1 MTPKLPPRHLPPRR
15 LLAVAAALALFGG
28 PVEAQTT
35 LDQPSPTAPVEPNQP
50 PSPAVAATKTTPAVS
65 NCALGQFRCPPRPLN
80 YNMCRP
86 NAMLSFY
93 DPTMSK
99 DSSVRD
105 TSNTYVVSERV
116 DSSNQS
122 IYHLEGNVKVDRAD
136 QRIQSDV
143 ADYNDDTTDFDARGN
158 VRYQEV
164 GQLVSSDHM
173 RGNQNASTAIADNV
187 AYQMLTNRGNGV
199 ATQGQMLDDQ
209 RSRYLNA
216 TYSTCDVGNHVWEIH
231 AKDIRM
237 DKETGEGVAHDAT
250 MYLYN
255 VPFFWLPT
263 FTFPINDDRKS
274 GFLTPTIGNSS
285 RSGFM
290 VNAPYYLNLAPNYD
304 ATLDPRI
311 YTDRGVMLAG
321 EFRYLEPGSLGQ
333 FNFEYLPNDQ
343 GENDPDST
351 ANTEGKDRWLL
362 KYNDHTQIYGP
373 WSFNTSIN
381 LTSDQNYLRDFGNDL
396 YTSSISQLVSS
407 AYINGAGRWDK
418 AYWNA
423 SFGADYYQNVDYSLP
438 DFTVQYKRWPRA
450 TFNID
455 YPINN
460 WLDVGANTE
469 AVAFRKEDSVEGNR
483 LDLYPYIQGD
493 FRGSYWFVKPRV
505 AYRYTAYDLI
515 GNYQQYGYSN
525 GLTELLPAGTPSP
538 YTSGSPTRS
547 LPITSID
554 SGLIFDRS
562 TSLFGTNY
570 TQTLEPRLYYLYVPY
585 RNQNNIPLF
594 DTTLMSFD
602 TWELFTPNTYS
613 GADRQMNA
621 NNLSALLTTRLLD
634 DNGVERLS
642 ADFGQIRYFSQQRV
656 QQPNGVNTVTPPTN
670 WSGSDYVL
678 DLTTQLNDDWKVM
691 TQYQWNPNT
700 RLTDLGAVSLQMR
713 IKTDGILNFS
723 YRYRRY
729 PGSTTPMLEQY
740 DASMVYPVSDRWRL
754 IGHWTYSVLDK
765 KTVEADAGVEYDS
778 CCVALKLIGRHYV
791 NTYDFT
797 TQLGSANTAIML
809 EVEFKGMGGFTGQS
823 ENTLRNGI
831 LGYQ

>member
-1 MTPKLPPRHLPPRR
+1 VTPKLPPRHLPPRR

-28 PVEAQTT
+28 PVEAQSAAEPQSAPS
-35 LDQPSPTAPVEPNQP
+35 QPSAP
-50 PSPAVAATKTTPAVS
+50 TTPSVAPPAAS
-65 NCALGQFRCPPRPLN
+65 NCPLGAFRCPTRPLN

-99 DSSVRD
+99 DSSVRE
-105 TSNTYVVSERV
+105 TSNTYVAAQRV

-122 IYHLEGNVKVDRAD
+122 VYHLEGDVKMDRAD
-136 QRIQSDV
+136 QRMQADV
-143 ADYNDDTTDFDARGN
+143 ADYSDDTTDYDARGN

-173 RGNQNASTAIADNV
+173 RGNQDASTSIADNV
-187 AYQMLTNRGNGV
+187 SYQMLTNRGNGV

-209 RSRYLNA
+209 RSRYFNA

-274 GFLTPTIGNSS
+274 GFLTPTVGNSS

-290 VNAPYYLNLAPNYD
+290 ISAPYYLNLAPNYD

-311 YTDRGVMLAG
+311 YTDRGVMLAS
-321 EFRYLEPGSLGQ
+321 EFRYLVPGSTGQ
-333 FNFEYLPNDQ
+333 VNLEFLPHDN
-343 GENDPDST
+343 GANDPDST
-351 ANTEGKDRWLL
+351 ENTKGTDRWLL
-362 KYNDHTQIYGP
+362 KLYDSTHLYGP
-373 WSFNTSIN
+373 WSLYAGIN
-381 LTSDQNYLRDFGNDL
+381 LASDRNYLRDFGNDF
-396 YTSSISQLVSS
+396 YTTTTSQLVSS
-407 AYINGAGRWDK
+407 TYINGAGKWG
-418 AYWNA
+418 AAFWNA
-423 SFGADYYQNVDYSLP
+423 SFGADYYQNADYSLP
-438 DFTVQYKRWPRA
+438 DSVVQYKRWPRA
-450 TFNID
+450 TFNVD
-455 YPINN
+455 YPINR
-460 WLDVGANTE
+460 WLDAGVNTE

-483 LDLYPYIQGD
+483 LDLYPYVQAD
-493 FRGSYWFVKPRV
+493 FRGAAWFVKPRV
-505 AYRYTAYDLI
+505 AYRYTAYDLT
-515 GNYQQYGYSN
+515 GNYEQYGYT
-525 GLTELLPAGTPSP
+525 GLLPTNTTSP
-538 YTSGSPTRS
+538 FNSGSPSRS
-547 LPITSID
+547 LPVVSLD

-562 TSLFGTNY
+562 TSLFGTGY

-594 DTTLMSFD
+594 DTNLMSFD

-613 GADRQMNA
+613 GADRQQNA
-621 NNLSALLTTRLLD
+621 NNLSAMLTTRLLD

-642 ADFGQIRYFSQQRV
+642 ASFGQIRYLTQQRV
-656 QQPNGVNTVTPPTN
+656 QLPSGPNTVAPATN
-670 WSGSDYVL
+670 WSGSDYII
-678 DLTTQLNDDWKVM
+678 DLTTQLNDDWKLM
-691 TQYQWNPNT
+691 TQYQWNPALG
-700 RLTDLGAVSLQMR
+700 LTDLGAFTVQKR
-713 IKTDGILNFS
+713 IKNDGILNFS
-723 YRYRRY
+723 YRYRRN
-729 PGSTTPMLEQY
+729 PGSTLAQKTPLLEQY
-740 DASMVYPVSDRWRL
+740 DASIVYPVSDRWRL

-765 KTVEADAGVEYDS
+765 RTVEALAGVEHDS
-778 CCVALKLIGRHYV
+778 CCVALRLVARHYV
-791 NTYDFT
+791 NTYDT
-797 TQLGSANTAIML
+797 TTALGNANTAIMF

-823 ENTLRNGI
+823 ENAIRNGI

>member
-35 LDQPSPTAPVEPNQP
+35 LDQTGPTEPVAPSQP
-50 PSPAVAATKTTPAVS
+50 PLTPPPSNAKPAVS
-65 NCALGQFRCPPRPLN
+65 NCPLGSFRCPPRPLN

-105 TSNTYVVSERV
+105 TSNTYVVAQRV

-122 IYHLEGNVKVDRAD
+122 IYHLEGDVKVDRAD
-136 QRIQSDV
+136 QRIQADV
-143 ADYNDDTTDFDARGN
+143 TDYNQDTTDYDARGN

-173 RGNQNASTAIADNV
+173 RGNQDASTATADNV

-209 RSRYLNA
+209 RSRYLQA
-216 TYSTCDVGNHVWEIH
+216 TYSTCDVGNHVWELH

-237 DKETGEGVAHDAT
+237 DKETGEGVARDAT

-255 VPFFWLPT
+255 VPFFWLPR
-263 FTFPINDDRKS
+263 FTFPIDDRRQT

-290 VNAPYYLNLAPNYD
+290 VSTPYYLNLAPNYD

-311 YTDRGVMLAG
+311 YTDRGAMLAG
-321 EFRYLEPGSLGQ
+321 EFRYLVPGSIGQ
-333 FNFEYLPNDQ
+333 LNFEYLPNDQ
-343 GENDPDST
+343 GDPDPDST
-351 ANTEGKDRWLL
+351 ENTKGKDRWLL
-362 KYNDHTQIYGP
+362 KYNDNTHLYGP

-381 LTSDQNYLRDFGNDL
+381 LASDRNYMRDFGDDL
-396 YTSSISQLVSS
+396 YTAAISQLTSS
-407 AYINGAGRWDK
+407 AYINGAGKWGK

-423 SFGADYYQNVDYSLP
+423 SLGADYYQNADYSLP
-438 DFTVQYKRWPRA
+438 DTVAQYKRWPRA
-450 TFNID
+450 TLNVD
-455 YPINN
+455 YPINR
-460 WLDVGANTE
+460 WLDAGINTE
-469 AVAFRKEDSVEGNR
+469 AVAFRKADSIEGNR
-483 LDLYPYIQGD
+483 LDLYPYLQAD

-505 AYRYTAYDLI
+505 AYRYTAYDLT
-515 GNYQQYGYSN
+515 GNYQQYGYS
-525 GLTELLPAGTPSP
+525 GLLSPGYSTPFN
-538 YTSGSPTRS
+538 SGSPNRS
-547 LPITSID
+547 LPVTDID
-554 SGLIFDRS
+554 AGLVFDRS
-562 TSLFGTNY
+562 MSLFGTEY

-602 TWELFTPNTYS
+602 TWQLFTTNPYS
-613 GADRQMNA
+613 GADRQANA
-621 NNLSALLTTRLLD
+621 NNLSAMLTTRLLD
-634 DNGVERLS
+634 ENGVERLS
-642 ADFGQIRYFSQQRV
+642 ADFGQIRYFTQQRV
-656 QQPNGVNTVTPPTN
+656 QTTATSPNTLLPPTN
-670 WSGSDYVL
+670 WSGSDYVI

-691 TQYQWNPNT
+691 SQYQWNPNT
-700 RLTDLGAVSLQMR
+700 SLTDLGAITLQKR
-713 IKTDGILNFS
+713 IKGDGILNFS
-723 YRYRRY
+723 YRYRRQ
-729 PGSTTPMLEQY
+729 PGTELPWVEQY
-740 DASMVYPVSDRWRL
+740 DASIVYPISDRWRL
-754 IGHWTYSVLDK
+754 LGHWTYSVLDK
-765 KTVEADAGVEYDS
+765 KTVEALAGVEYDS
-778 CCVALKLIGRHYV
+778 CCVALRLVGRRYV
-791 NTYDFT
+791 NTFDYT
-797 TQLGSANTAIML
+797 TQLGSANTAVML

-823 ENTLRNGI
+823 ENALRNGI